1 MSFTDQGIKSIK
13 DWDKRIAATRER
25 LAKSGGALVEVYLTL
40 GPYDAVAITEA
51 PTDDAA
57 LRTALESGLVGNG
70 RTQTMR
76 AFDESE
82 AARVIKTIVG
92 DAPPRSRAPGGAR
105 DSGRAAPPRLAGR

>member
-1 MSFTDQGIKSIK
+1 MPRYISLISFTDQGIRSIK
-13 DWDKRIAATRER
+13 DWDKRIGATRER

-57 LRTALESGLVGNG
+57 LRTALEYGLVGTG

-76 AFDESE
+76 AFNESE
-82 AARVIKTIVG
+82 AARVIKTIG
-92 DAPPRSRAPGGAR
+92 GENRRRPAAHPG
-105 DSGRAAPPRLAGR
+105 PL

>member
-1 MSFTDQGIKSIK
+1 MPRYISLMSFTDQGIKSIK

-76 AFDESE
+76 AFNESE
-82 AARVIKTIVG
+82 AARVIKTI
-92 DAPPRSRAPGGAR
+92 GG
-105 DSGRAAPPRLAGR
+105 